1 MASEQ
6 IRRRSTGAAGSPAT
20 GLVASLARPGGN
32 LTGLTVVNVELSAKK
47 VELLREAIP
56 NISRVAILGDP
67 TNPNYELVLKESQ
80 RAAQL
85 LRIQLQIVEARNSN
99 ELEGAFAAMTRGRV
113 GAFIHTP
120 SEFFFA
126 YRRRL
131 LDLAAKSRL
140 PGVGDDRAFV
150 DGGGFMSYGPSF
162 PQQFRRAATHVD
174 RILKGAKPADL
185 PIEQPTTF
193 ELVINVKTA
202 KALGLTIPPALLA
215 RADQVIQ

>member
-1 MASEQ
+1 M
-6 IRRRSTGAAGSPAT
+6 
-20 GLVASLARPGGN
+20 
-32 LTGLTVVNVELSAKK
+32 
-47 VELLREAIP
+47 
-56 NISRVAILGDP
+56 
-67 TNPNYELVLKESQ
+67 
-80 RAAQL
+80 
-85 LRIQLQIVEARNSN
+85 RNSN
-99 ELEGAFAAMTRGRV
+99 ELEGAFAAMTRGRA

-162 PQQFRRAATHVD
+162 SQQFRRTATYVD
-174 RILKGAKPADL
+174 KILKGAKPADL

-193 ELVINVKTA
+193 ELVINVMTA